1 MARTLSATPWWATTV
16 TILQP
21 TSETACKGYSYLVKA
36 IRPTGNT
43 ECQPANDTISLP
55 VITPLD
61 TVHIAS
67 FDLVLTA
74 NNHMLRHLARVAF

>member
-1 MARTLSATPWWATTV
+1 MASNTQCYPLVGNYSDNIAK
-16 TILQP
+16 
-21 TSETACKGYSYLVKA
+21 TSENAWPLPCKGYKA
-36 IRPTGNT
+36 CTGNT

-55 VITPLD
+55 VITLLD